1 MSAKFNYQQGYEE
14 AKSDYDKYIQAT
26 IWSQTLIEG
35 QTLKYNSVLKYF
47 NPLQSLRT
55 PLNQIFTKSEKVSAY
70 TINLLNCLKSD
81 WDLISSWL
89 NDDQMTIIVDCSNLI
104 LLNWKAAQCEQ
115 ITPGLRK
122 HPVKIGGSTY
132 LPDPLITVVHY
143 ENMISNINQIEDQL
157 NAILTQFAHL
167 CKQQLFNDG
176 NKRSALLLAN
186 YQLIKS
192 RIVKQMFVPA
202 DRITEFKKHLI
213 DYYEDEQKLQ
223 QLIKFLKQHCLKFTN
238 AYLQY
243 CKLQKSKSLKG

>member
-47 NPLQSLRT
+47 DPLQSLRT
-55 PLNQIFTKSEKVSAY
+55 PLDEIFTKSEKVSVY
-70 TINLLNCLKSD
+70 TINLLNCLKTAWELVSTWLD
-81 WDLISSWL
+81 DTKKPIIS
-89 NDDQMTIIVDCSNLI
+89 DCSDLI

-115 ITPGLRK
+115 ITPGLRT

-132 LPDPLITVVHY
+132 LPEPLITTNHY
-143 ENMISNINQIEDQL
+143 EKIVASVNQIDDQL
-157 NAILTQFAHL
+157 NAILVQFAYL
-167 CKQQLFNDG
+167 CKQQLFSDG

-192 RIVKQMFVPA
+192 GIAKQMFVPA
-202 DRITEFKKHLI
+202 DQITEFKKQLI
-213 DYYEDEQKLQ
+213 NYYEDEQKLTT
-223 QLIKFLKQHCLKFTN
+223 LINFLKQHCLKFTN

-243 CKLQKSKSLKG
+243 VNCKLICN